1 LPAFVPPSLSASLR
15 ILAVGLGAAA
25 LATLLASGPGTRL
38 GLWDWRAG
46 LGLLRY
52 AAYLGI
58 GASVVSLV
66 ALVIPPIRRGHARA
80 LLLALALGLVSLAP
94 PVAFQRQARSVPAIN
109 DISTDA
115 ENKIQKDA
123 YPDIRPIMLAVP
135 PQKAFER
142 ALAAAQAMGW
152 EIVARDPAAGRI
164 EAVDTTFWFGFKD
177 DVVVRVAAAPG
188 GGSRVDVRSRSRVG
202 RGDAGTNA
210 RRIRGFRER
219 LS

>member
-1 LPAFVPPSLSASLR
+1 MWLR
-15 ILAVGLGAAA
+15 FLALGLGAMA

-52 AAYLGI
+52 ATYLGV
-58 GASVVSLV
+58 GASVVAVV
-66 ALVIPPIRRGHARA
+66 ALAIPPIRRGHARM
-80 LLLALALGLVSLAP
+80 LILALVLGLASLAP
-94 PVAFQRQARSVPAIN
+94 PLAFQRHARALPPIN
-109 DISTDA
+109 DITTETGNASKA
-115 ENKIQKDA
+115 QRDA
-123 YPDIRPIMLAVP
+123 YPDIQPITLAEP
-135 PQKAFER
+135 PLKAFER
-142 ALAAAQAMGW
+142 AVAAAQAMGW

-164 EAVDTTFWFGFKD
+164 EAVDITFWFGFKD

-188 GGSRVDVRSRSRVG
+188 GGSRVEVRSKSRVG
-202 RGDAGTNA
+202 RGDTGTNA

>member
-1 LPAFVPPSLSASLR
+1 MWLR
-15 ILAVGLGAAA
+15 FLALGLGAAA
-25 LATLLASGPGTRL
+25 LATLLASGPGARL
-38 GLWDWRAG
+38 GLWDWRLG

-58 GASVVSLV
+58 AATAVSLV
-66 ALVIPPIRRGHARA
+66 GLLIPRTRGRALVLA
-80 LLLALALGLVSLAP
+80 LLLGIASLAP
-94 PVAFQRQARSVPAIN
+94 PLMFQRQARAVPPIN
-109 DISTDA
+109 DITTETEAASKA
-115 ENKIQKDA
+115 QRDA
-123 YPDIRPIMLAVP
+123 YPDIQPITLAEP

-164 EAVDTTFWFGFKD
+164 EAVDTTFWFGFRD
-177 DVVVRVAAAPG
+177 DVMVRIAAAPG
-188 GGSRVDVRSRSRVG
+188 GGSRVDVRSKSRVG

>member
-1 LPAFVPPSLSASLR
+1 MWLRAIALLLSIS
-15 ILAVGLGAAA
+15 A
-25 LATLLASGPGTRL
+25 LLVLLASGPGARL
-38 GLWDWRAG
+38 GLWDWRLG

-58 GASVVSLV
+58 AAAAVSLV
-66 ALVIPPIRRGHARA
+66 GLLIPRTRGKTLVLALV
-80 LLLALALGLVSLAP
+80 LGLASLAP
-94 PVAFQRQARSVPAIN
+94 PLAFQRQARGVPPIN
-109 DISTDA
+109 DITTET
-115 ENKIQKDA
+115 ENAGKAQRDA
-123 YPDIRPIMLAVP
+123 YPDIQPITLAEP

-164 EAVDTTFWFGFKD
+164 EAVDTTLWFGFKD
-177 DVVVRVAAAPG
+177 DVVVRVAAAPA
-188 GGSRVDVRSRSRVG
+188 GGSRIDVRSKSRVG

>member
-1 LPAFVPPSLSASLR
+1 MWFRL
-15 ILAVGLGAAA
+15 LALGLGVAAA
-25 LATLLASGPGTRL
+25 ATLLASGPGTRL
-38 GLWDWRAG
+38 GLWDWRTG

-58 GASVVSLV
+58 GAGAVSLV
-66 ALVIPPIRRGHARA
+66 SLAIPSVRRGNAGA
-80 LLLALALGLVSLAP
+80 LILALALGLLSLAP
-94 PVAFQRQARSVPAIN
+94 PLAFQRQARSVPAIN

-115 ENKIQKDA
+115 RSKAQKDA
-123 YPDIRPIMLAVP
+123 YPDIAPIVLAEP
-135 PQKAFER
+135 KDKAFER

-152 EIVARDPAAGRI
+152 DIVARDPAAGRI

-177 DVVVRVAAAPG
+177 DVLVQVAAAG
-188 GGSRVDVRSRSRVG
+188 GGSRVDVRSKSRVG

>member
-1 LPAFVPPSLSASLR
+1 MWLRAIALLLSVS
-15 ILAVGLGAAA
+15 A
-25 LATLLASGPGTRL
+25 LLVLLASGPGARL
-38 GLWDWRAG
+38 GLWDWRLG

-58 GASVVSLV
+58 AAAAVSLV
-66 ALVIPPIRRGHARA
+66 GLLIPRTRGKTLVLALV
-80 LLLALALGLVSLAP
+80 LGLAGLAP
-94 PVAFQRQARSVPAIN
+94 PLVFQRQAGAVPPIN
-109 DISTDA
+109 DITTETGNASKA
-115 ENKIQKDA
+115 QRDA
-123 YPDIRPIMLAVP
+123 YPDIQPITLAEP

-177 DVVVRVAAAPG
+177 DVVVRVAAAPA
-188 GGSRVDVRSRSRVG
+188 GGSRIDVRSKSRVG

>member
-1 LPAFVPPSLSASLR
+1 MWLR
-15 ILAVGLGAAA
+15 FLALGLGAAA
-25 LATLLASGPGTRL
+25 LATLLASGPGARL
-38 GLWDWRAG
+38 GLWDWRLG

-58 GASVVSLV
+58 AATAVSLV
-66 ALVIPPIRRGHARA
+66 GLLIPRTRGRALVLA
-80 LLLALALGLVSLAP
+80 LLLGIASLAP
-94 PVAFQRQARSVPAIN
+94 PLMFQRQARAVPPIN
-109 DISTDA
+109 DITTETEAAS
-115 ENKIQKDA
+115 KGQRDA
-123 YPDIRPIMLAVP
+123 YPDIQPITLAEP

-164 EAVDTTFWFGFKD
+164 EAVDTTFWFGFRD
-177 DVVVRVAAAPG
+177 DVMVRIAAAPG
-188 GGSRVDVRSRSRVG
+188 GGSRVDVRSKSRVG

>member
-1 LPAFVPPSLSASLR
+1 MWLR
-15 ILAVGLGAAA
+15 VLALLLGGAAIV
-25 LATLLASGPGTRL
+25 TLLASGPGARL
-38 GLWDWRAG
+38 GLWDWRLG

-58 GASVVSLV
+58 AAAAVSLV
-66 ALVIPPIRRGHARA
+66 GLLIPRTRGKTLVLALV
-80 LLLALALGLVSLAP
+80 LGLASLAP
-94 PVAFQRQARSVPAIN
+94 PLAFQRQARSVPPIN

-115 ENKIQKDA
+115 RSKAQQQA
-123 YPDIRPIMLAVP
+123 YPDIKPIMLAEP
-135 PQKAFER
+135 KEKAFER

-152 EIVARDPAAGRI
+152 EIVTHDPAAGRI

-177 DVVVRVAAAPG
+177 DVLVQVAATS
-188 GGSRVDVRSRSRVG
+188 GGSRVDVRSKSRVG

>member
-1 LPAFVPPSLSASLR
+1 MWLR
-15 ILAVGLGAAA
+15 FLALGLGAAA
-25 LATLLASGPGTRL
+25 LATLLAAGPGARL
-38 GLWDWRAG
+38 GLWDWRLG

-58 GASVVSLV
+58 AATAVSLV
-66 ALVIPPIRRGHARA
+66 GLLIPRTRGRALVLA
-80 LLLALALGLVSLAP
+80 LLLGIASLAP
-94 PVAFQRQARSVPAIN
+94 PLMFQRQARAVPPIN
-109 DISTDA
+109 DITTETEAASKA
-115 ENKIQKDA
+115 QRDA
-123 YPDIRPIMLAVP
+123 YPDIQPITLAEP

-164 EAVDTTFWFGFKD
+164 EAVDTTFWFGFRD
-177 DVVVRVAAAPG
+177 DVMVRIAAAPG
-188 GGSRVDVRSRSRVG
+188 GGSRVDVRSKSRVG

>member
-1 LPAFVPPSLSASLR
+1 MWLRAIALLLS
-15 ILAVGLGAAA
+15 IAA
-25 LATLLASGPGTRL
+25 LLVLLASGPGARL
-38 GLWDWRAG
+38 GLWDWRLG

-58 GASVVSLV
+58 AAAAVSLAGLLIPRTRGRTLV
-66 ALVIPPIRRGHARA
+66 LALV
-80 LLLALALGLVSLAP
+80 LGLASLAP
-94 PVAFQRQARSVPAIN
+94 PLMFQRQARGVPPIN
-109 DISTDA
+109 DITTETQNASKA
-115 ENKIQKDA
+115 QRDA
-123 YPDIRPIMLAVP
+123 YPDIQPITLGEP

-164 EAVDTTFWFGFKD
+164 EAVDTTLWFGFKD
-177 DVVVRVAAAPG
+177 DVVVRVAAAPA
-188 GGSRVDVRSRSRVG
+188 GGSRIDVRSKSRVG